1 MGRRARGFVDE
12 MAELPWPV
20 ALAVGV
26 LGYLLL
32 KFAAPPL
39 LAAFGGAFGKGLATH
54 AQLFGFLGTGFLVL
68 CCMAAISSY
77 LNAARNRRLLD
88 TRSNLDSLAALG
100 WRDFERL
107 VGEAF
112 RRQGYE
118 VEATGLG
125 GADGGIDLILRKHGR
140 RILVQCKHWRRNK
153 VPVNVVREMVG
164 LLAHHNADE
173 IRIAAFGGFTPDAE
187 RFAQGKPITLID
199 GAALLRMVREVQA
212 GGTPVTPSDQSPL
225 HNTTLHHE
233 PAPAAAN
240 DVNTC
245 PRCAAPMVQ
254 RKNRRTGE
262 VFLGCSRFPACR
274 GTL

>member
-1 MGRRARGFVDE
+1 MGRRKRGFVEE
-12 MAELPWPV
+12 MSELPWPV
-20 ALAVGV
+20 SLAVGV

-32 KFAAPPL
+32 RFAAPL
-39 LAAFGGAFGKGLATH
+39 FLATSGGAIGKGLATQT
-54 AQLFGFLGTGFLVL
+54 QLFTLLGGGLLLL

-77 LNAARNRRLLD
+77 LNARRNRRLLD

-140 RILVQCKHWRRNK
+140 RILVQCKHWRRQK

-187 RFAQGKPITLID
+187 RFAQGKPIALID
-199 GAALLRMVREVQA
+199 GPALLRMVREVQA
-212 GGTPVTPSDQSPL
+212 GGASVTPSDQPSPQ
-225 HNTTLHHE
+225 HTTFHPVPE
-233 PAPAAAN
+233 PAAAMDAN
-240 DVNTC
+240 AC

-262 VFLGCSRFPACR
+262 VFLGCPRFPECR
-274 GTL
+274 GTR